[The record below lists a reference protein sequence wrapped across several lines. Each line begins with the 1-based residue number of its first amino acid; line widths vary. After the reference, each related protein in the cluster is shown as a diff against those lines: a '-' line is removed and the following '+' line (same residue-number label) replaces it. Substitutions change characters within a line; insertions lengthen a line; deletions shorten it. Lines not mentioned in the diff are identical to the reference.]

1 MADSAIELLLRS
13 IRRRKDGETPV
24 VVDQV
29 VAHVLVKR
37 DSVAAPR
44 KS

>member
-1 MADSAIELLLRS
+1 MAETALELLLRS
-13 IRRRKDGETPV
+13 IRRRKDGEARV
-24 VVDQV
+24 VVDHV
-29 VAHVLVKR
+29 VAHTLIKR